1 MSIIDVVKIED
12 DCIMNGKYISH
23 ILISMIVWLVP
34 VFGTPWGDLVLF
46 VKKKEGILRSSI
58 DYRHLNKVNMKNK
71 YLLSQIN
78 NMFDQLKGV
87 KVFFMIDLR
96 FGYHQLRI
104 TE

>member
-1 MSIIDVVKIED
+1 
-12 DCIMNGKYISH
+12 MNGKYISH

-71 YLLSQIN
+71 YLLSQID

>member
-1 MSIIDVVKIED
+1 MENVNYKS
-12 DCIMNGKYISH
+12 YIYTHH
-23 ILISMIVWLVP
+23 ILISMIVWFVP

-46 VKKKEGILRSSI
+46 VKKKDGILRPSI

-71 YLLSQIN
+71 YMLPQID